1 MEENK
6 EVVVEEKNKLN
17 KFFSN
22 KYVKGVESALL
33 IGAAYFLITF
43 VGMPADF
50 VSMVVLTIAGALGID
65 SIATVI
71 SMFKKNTKKEEDITT
86 VL

>member
-1 MEENK
+1 MAEETK
-6 EVVVEEKNKLN
+6 EVVVEEKSKLN

-50 VSMVVLTIAGALGID
+50 VSTAVITLAGVLGID
-65 SIATVI
+65 SIATIV
-71 SMFKKNTKKEEDITT
+71 SMFKKSPKEDI
-86 VL
+86 VNN